1 MKRDAITFELP
12 FPHEL
17 IIDNFAGGGGTS
29 TGLEAAFGRPVDI
42 AINHDPEALAM
53 HAINHPHTKHL
64 CESVWDV
71 DPIKVTNNQP
81 VALVWLSPDCKHF
94 SKAKGGTPVNKNI
107 RGLAWVGLRW
117 GHLTKPRA
125 ILLENVEEFRTW
137 GPLKV
142 GADGNMYPDPEFK
155 GRLFEAFK
163 AALSTGIPGDH
174 PDLEEICD
182 VLGESVPREALVKGL
197 GYIVEFRELRA
208 CDYGTPTIRKRL
220 FMIARRDGL
229 PIQWPEAT
237 NGAPTSP
244 AVIAGKLAPWRT
256 AAECIDWSI
265 PCPSIFERKRPLADA
280 TMRRIAKGIMRYVVD
295 SASPFIVGQG
305 GPIYSGKPVSADQPF
320 GTMTTENHRAVV
332 VPSIVPVTH
341 QGADR
346 SESVHEPFRTITGA
360 QRGEKALAVA
370 TMVQTG
376 YGERTAKYRCDACGD
391 DFEDKHATGAGGL
404 APAECPSCGEEDRI
418 TQSVAAQQPRALD
431 IEKPLGT
438 VVAGASK
445 AALVTAFLNEHA
457 NSSNQRTMPAD
468 EPLRTICAQVKGGHF
483 SAVSATLVG
492 VGGRAGESRPRG
504 ADEPAATI
512 TAKGD
517 TALVTADL
525 APFVMTNTTGHL
537 GAEVR
542 APVPTITAAG
552 NQALAVAHIT
562 KFRTGATGSDM
573 ADPLPTITAGPKENP
588 AGCPHA
594 LGIVTANLIHMG
606 HGEGLAGGKRFS
618 HGIRDVEQPLNTITA
633 SGAAGGIVTSSLVK
647 LRGTSSTAGMD
658 EPLHTV
664 SAGGQHHAE
673 VRAFLVKYYGTDQD
687 PRLEEPLHTVTTKD
701 RYGLVTIEGIDY
713 QIVDI
718 GLRMLEPAE
727 LYRAQGFPAGY
738 VIKEIPDPAVLFKDG
753 EQAAGDPLA
762 LPRVPL
768 TKSAQVRMCGNSVCP
783 PLSEALIRANFAHER
798 EIGMVAA

>member
-1 MKRDAITFELP
+1 MKRDACTFELP
-12 FPHEL
+12 LGHEL

-117 GHLTKPRA
+117 GYLTKPRA

-142 GADGNMYPDPEFK
+142 GADGNMYPDPEFR

-163 AALSTGIPGDH
+163 AALSTGIPADH
-174 PDLEEICD
+174 PDLEEICE

-229 PIQWPEAT
+229 PIRWPEAT
-237 NGAPTSP
+237 NGAPTSA

-265 PCPSIFERKRPLADA
+265 PCPSIFERKRPLAEA
-280 TMRRIAKGIMRYVVD
+280 TMRRIAKGIMRYVVE

-305 GPIYSGKPVSADQPF
+305 GPIYSGKPVSAEQPF
-320 GTMTTENHRAVV
+320 GTLTTENHRAVV
-332 VPSIVPVTH
+332 VPSIVPLTH
-341 QGADR
+341 QGGER
-346 SESVHEPFRTITGA
+346 NESVHEPFRTITGA
-360 QRGEKALAVA
+360 QRGEKALATA
-370 TMVQTG
+370 TMVQVG
-376 YGERTAKYRCDACGD
+376 YGER
-391 DFEDKHATGAGGL
+391 AGQ
-404 APAECPSCGEEDRI
+404 A
-418 TQSVAAQQPRALD
+418 PRALD
-431 IEKPLGT
+431 VEKPPGT
-438 VVAGASK
+438 VVSANK

-457 NSSNQRTMPAD
+457 NAHNQRVMPAD

-504 ADEPAATI
+504 ANEPAATI

-517 TALVTADL
+517 TAVVTAEL
-525 APFVMTNTTGHL
+525 APFVMTNTTGHP
-537 GAEVR
+537 GAEVD

-573 ADPLPTITAGPKENP
+573 AEPLPTITAGPKENP
-588 AGCPHA
+588 AGCAHA
-594 LGIVTANLIHMG
+594 MGIVTANLIHMG
-606 HGEGLAGGKRFS
+606 HGEGQAGGKRFS
-618 HGIRDVEQPLNTITA
+618 HGIRDVEQPLNTVTA

-647 LRGTSSTAGMD
+647 LRGTSTTASMD
-658 EPLHTV
+658 ESLHTIG
-664 SAGGQHHAE
+664 AGGQHHAE
-673 VRAFLVKYYGTDQD
+673 VRAFLLKYYGTDQD

-701 RYGLVTIEGIDY
+701 RYGLVTIQGVDY

-727 LYRAQGFPAGY
+727 LYRAQGFPADY
-738 VIKEIPDPAVLFKDG
+738 VIREIPDPELLFKDG
-753 EQAAGDPLA
+753 HQADGDPLL

-783 PLSEALIRANFAHER
+783 PLSEALIRANFTHER
-798 EIGMVAA
+798 EMGLVAA